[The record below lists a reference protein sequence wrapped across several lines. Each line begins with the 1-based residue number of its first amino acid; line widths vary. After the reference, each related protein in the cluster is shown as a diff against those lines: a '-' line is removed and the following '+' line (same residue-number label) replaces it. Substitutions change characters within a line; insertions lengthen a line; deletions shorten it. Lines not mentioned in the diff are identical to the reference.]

1 MALAAGF
8 GWKSPLKHTCG
19 YHHGLTDAEE
29 FVTSKEFKSSMA
41 TLLDTISEDDLLSQR
56 LAKMPA
62 DSKTLTLSSTDQGL
76 SLQHPDWS
84 NESSIDPDLRQTVD
98 TPRDFAVLR
107 SDEGFVPG
115 RKVVS
120 WGMASAGQSPSGQS
134 PSGQSPS
141 GQSPSDQSPSNGVA
155 AAGGSD
161 DAEYRLI
168 GKLGSGGTGIVYQAH
183 QRAIDREVAV
193 KVLRHELACDRQ
205 SRQRFL
211 AEARVIGSLDHPNV
225 IALHDLCIDGDGHLF
240 YAMKR
245 IDGTSWDQQ
254 IGQFSVEEN
263 LTILLRVADAIRYA
277 HSRGLV
283 HRDIKPENVMLGRF
297 GEALVADW
305 GLALQLDRP
314 GKSSFPSPASGGSSA
329 IGGTPA
335 YMAPEQ
341 AMGQLDTITQ
351 LTDVYLLGGIL
362 YQILAG
368 HPPHHG
374 NSLLQCIQAAAHN
387 EIQPT
392 QVAGELM
399 DTALRAMATDP
410 AMRFANVEEFIGSIK
425 DHRTHEES
433 ERLVRRAKRRVWP
446 EDAAATSQADAPEA
460 TYERFRIGQALL
472 HEAIELW
479 PENARATATLSQI
492 QLEFARFA
500 AGQGDLDLSLRLYEA
515 AGDGDCEAA
524 VRVRRERDQR
534 DRIRESQAKYSALF
548 TQSPEAGLLVRWSDG
563 IVLEANP
570 ACLAMLGYE
579 LGDLVGHSIASL
591 AVWACPQRRE
601 EFIETLA
608 DEGRIENFE
617 TQFVRKSESADRAI
631 DVLISSRTVN
641 VNGVEM
647 LLSTIRDISER
658 RGAERNLEESRRR
671 LRDLQRLAGL
681 GAWSFDPKTDSV
693 HWSEETFRVVGRD
706 PTQAEPTYEEFL
718 QNVHPEDRTRFRDV
732 LKQAMQTG
740 ASFQIHFRHRNADGE
755 YRSLLTRGRPVM
767 DDNGLISEVY
777 GILMPGKSF

>member
-1 MALAAGF
+1 
-8 GWKSPLKHTCG
+8 
-19 YHHGLTDAEE
+19 
-29 FVTSKEFKSSMA
+29 MA
-41 TLLDTISEDDLLSQR
+41 TLLDTISEDDSLMQR
-56 LAKMPA
+56 LAEMPA
-62 DSKTLTLSSTDQGL
+62 DSKTLTLSLTPHRIDL
-76 SLQHPDWS
+76 HHPDWMG
-84 NESSIDPDLRQTVD
+84 DAATDLHLQQTVD
-98 TPRDFAVLR
+98 TPTDLEGLR
-107 SDEGFVPG
+107 CDEGFVPG
-115 RKVVS
+115 RKVVT
-120 WGMASAGQSPSGQS
+120 WGKPSAVAPSGGCS
-134 PSGQSPS
+134 
-141 GQSPSDQSPSNGVA
+141 A
-155 AAGGSD
+155 ANDA

-193 KVLRHELACDRQ
+193 KVLRHELAGDRQ

-225 IALHDLCIDGDGHLF
+225 IALHDLCIDGEGHLF

-263 LTILLRVADAIRYA
+263 LTILLHVADAIRYA

-297 GEALVADW
+297 GEVLVADW
-305 GLALQLDRP
+305 GLALQLSGTTR
-314 GKSSFPSPASGGSSA
+314 GSFAGVVQDANSA

-341 AMGQLDTITQ
+341 AMGQLDSITT
-351 LTDVYLLGGIL
+351 LTDVYLLGAIL
-362 YQILAG
+362 YQVLTG
-368 HPPHHG
+368 RPPHHG
-374 NSLLQCIQAAAHN
+374 KNLLQCIQAAAHN
-387 EIQPT
+387 AIEPT
-392 QVAGELM
+392 EVAGELM
-399 DTALRAMATDP
+399 DTTMTAMATDQ
-410 AMRFANVEEFIGSIK
+410 AKRFSTVDEFVLSIK

-446 EDAAATSQADAPEA
+446 DDVEPVRHSEAAEE

-479 PENARATATLSQI
+479 PANARATRTLGQL

-500 AGQGDLDLSLRLYEA
+500 AGQGDLDLSLRLYDA
-515 AGDGDCEAA
+515 AGEANCEAA

-534 DRIRESQAKYSALF
+534 DLMRESQAKYSALF

-563 IVLEANP
+563 TVLEANP
-570 ACLAMLGYE
+570 ACLTLLGYE
-579 LGDLVGHSIASL
+579 LDDLVGHPIAEL
-591 AVWACPQRRE
+591 AVWACPERRE
-601 EFIETLA
+601 LFVQTLNR
-608 DEGRIENFE
+608 DGRIENFE
-617 TQFVRKSESADRAI
+617 TQFLRKSASADHKI

-647 LLSTIRDISER
+647 LMSTIRDISER
-658 RGAERNLEESRRR
+658 RDAERNLEQSRRR

-681 GAWSFDPKTDSV
+681 GAWSFDPNTESV

-706 PTQAEPTYEEFL
+706 PSKAEPNFQDL
-718 QNVHPEDRTRFRDV
+718 LADVHPDDRLRFREV
-732 LKQAMQTG
+732 LKQAIQTG
-740 ASFQIHFRHRNADGE
+740 ASFQVQYRHRDDDGK
-755 YRSLLTRGRPVM
+755 YRCLLARGRPVL
-767 DDNGLISEVY
+767 DEHNKTIEVY
-777 GILMPGKSF
+777 GILMPGKSNEPAETPRP

>member
-1 MALAAGF
+1 
-8 GWKSPLKHTCG
+8 
-19 YHHGLTDAEE
+19 
-29 FVTSKEFKSSMA
+29 MA
-41 TLLDTISEDDLLSQR
+41 TLLDTISDDDALAQR
-56 LAKMPA
+56 LAEMPA
-62 DSKTLTLSSTDQGL
+62 DSKTLTLSLADNGL
-76 SLQHPDWS
+76 NLQHPDWS
-84 NESSIDPDLRQTVD
+84 GDSPIDSHLQQTID
-98 TPRDFAVLR
+98 TPTNLTVLR

-120 WGMASAGQSPSGQS
+120 WSQSCAAKSG
-134 PSGQSPS
+134 GE
-141 GQSPSDQSPSNGVA
+141 A
-155 AAGGSD
+155 AAGD
-161 DAEYRLI
+161 DAEYRLV
-168 GKLGSGGTGIVYQAH
+168 GQLGSGGTGVVYQAH

-193 KVLRHELACDRQ
+193 KVLRHELASDRQ

-225 IALHDLCIDGDGHLF
+225 IAVHDLCIDGDGHLF

-254 IGQFSVEEN
+254 IDQFSVEEN

-297 GEALVADW
+297 GESQVADW
-305 GLALQLDRP
+305 GLAIQL
-314 GKSSFPSPASGGSSA
+314 SSTNRGAVASAMPDDNSA

-341 AMGQLDTITQ
+341 AMGRLDSITS
-351 LTDVYLLGGIL
+351 LTDVYLLGAIL
-362 YQILAG
+362 YQILVG
-368 HPPHHG
+368 RPPHHG
-374 NSLLQCIQAAAHN
+374 KNLLQCIQAAAHN
-387 EIQPT
+387 KIQPT
-392 QVAGELM
+392 EVAGELI
-399 DTALRAMATDP
+399 DTAMKAMATDP
-410 AMRFANVEEFIGSIK
+410 AMRFPSVEDFVRSIK

-446 EDAAATSQADAPEA
+446 DDATDVKRSDAPEE

-479 PENARATATLSQI
+479 PENARATQTLGQI

-515 AGDGDCEAA
+515 ADQGDCEAA

-534 DRIRESQAKYSALF
+534 ARMGESQAKYSALF

-579 LGDLVGHSIASL
+579 LGDLVGHSISDL
-591 AVWACPQRRE
+591 TLWACSKRRE
-601 EFIETLA
+601 QFVETLIR
-608 DEGRIENFE
+608 DGRIENFE
-617 TQFVRKSESADRAI
+617 TQLLRKSDVSDQAI

-641 VNGVEM
+641 VNDVEM
-647 LLSTIRDISER
+647 LMSTIRDISER
-658 RGAERNLEESRRR
+658 RDAERNLEQSRRR

-681 GAWSFDPKTDSV
+681 GAWSFDPNTNSV
-693 HWSEETFRVVGRD
+693 HWSEEAFRVVGRD
-706 PTQAEPTYEEFL
+706 PSKAEPNYEEVL
-718 QNVHPEDRTRFRDV
+718 AAVHPEDRARFREV
-732 LKQAMQTG
+732 LKQALQTG
-740 ASFQIHFRHRNADGE
+740 ASFQIQFRHRDDEGN
-755 YRSLLTRGRPVM
+755 YRSILTRGRSVH
-767 DDNGLISEVY
+767 DDDERTIEVY
-777 GILMPGKSF
+777 GILMPGKNC

>member
-1 MALAAGF
+1 
-8 GWKSPLKHTCG
+8 
-19 YHHGLTDAEE
+19 
-29 FVTSKEFKSSMA
+29 MA
-41 TLLDTISEDDLLSQR
+41 TLLDTISEDDSLMQR
-56 LAKMPA
+56 LAEMPA
-62 DSKTLTLSSTDQGL
+62 DSKTLTLSLTPHHMDL
-76 SLQHPDWS
+76 HHPDWS
-84 NESSIDPDLRQTVD
+84 GDAAAEGHLQQTVD
-98 TPRDFAVLR
+98 TPTDFGALR
-107 SDEGFVPG
+107 CDEGFVPG
-115 RKVVS
+115 RKVVT
-120 WGMASAGQSPSGQS
+120 WGKLSTVGPTIDGST
-134 PSGQSPS
+134 
-141 GQSPSDQSPSNGVA
+141 SDDS
-155 AAGGSD
+155 

-193 KVLRHELACDRQ
+193 KVLRHELASDRQ

-297 GEALVADW
+297 GEVLVADW
-305 GLALQLDRP
+305 GLALQLSGNSR
-314 GKSSFPSPASGGSSA
+314 GSFASAVPDENSA

-341 AMGQLDTITQ
+341 AIGQLDSIST
-351 LTDVYLLGGIL
+351 LTDVYLLGAIL
-362 YQILAG
+362 YQVLTG
-368 HPPHHG
+368 RPPHHG
-374 NSLLQCIQAAAHN
+374 NNLLQCIQAAAYN
-387 EIQPT
+387 DIQPT
-392 QVAGELM
+392 EVSGELM
-399 DTALRAMATDP
+399 DTAMTAMETDQ
-410 AMRFANVEEFIGSIK
+410 AMRFSTVAEFVHSIK

-446 EDAAATSQADAPEA
+446 DDVEPVKHSDAAEE

-479 PENARATATLSQI
+479 PDNSRATRALGQL

-500 AGQGDLDLSLRLYEA
+500 AGQGDLDLSLRLYDA
-515 AGDGDCEAA
+515 AGESDCEAA
-524 VRVRRERDQR
+524 VRVGRERDQR
-534 DRIRESQAKYSALF
+534 DVMRESQAKYSALF
-548 TQSPEAGLLVRWSDG
+548 TQSPEAGLLIRWSDG
-563 IVLEANP
+563 TVLEANP
-570 ACLAMLGYE
+570 ACLELLGYE
-579 LGDLVGHSIASL
+579 LDEIVSHPIAEL
-591 AVWACPQRRE
+591 ALWACPERRE
-601 EFIETLA
+601 LFIETLSR
-608 DEGRIENFE
+608 DGRIENFE
-617 TQFVRKSESADRAI
+617 TQFLRKSISGDSKI

-647 LLSTIRDISER
+647 LMSTIRDISER
-658 RGAERNLEESRRR
+658 RDAERNLEQSRRR

-681 GAWSFDPKTDSV
+681 GAWSFDPSTQSV

-706 PTQAEPTYEEFL
+706 PSKAEPSYQEL
-718 QNVHPEDRTRFRDV
+718 LDDVHPDDRLRFREV
-732 LKQAMQTG
+732 LAQATETG
-740 ASFQIHFRHRNADGE
+740 ASFQIQYRHRDDDGN
-755 YRSLLTRGRPVM
+755 YRCLLARGRPVV
-767 DDNGLISEVY
+767 DDHDQTIELY
-777 GILMPGKSF
+777 GILMPGKSSELA

>member
-1 MALAAGF
+1 M
-8 GWKSPLKHTCG
+8 
-19 YHHGLTDAEE
+19 
-29 FVTSKEFKSSMA
+29 SSMA
-41 TLLDTISEDDLLSQR
+41 TLLDTISEDDSLMQR
-56 LAKMPA
+56 LAEMPA
-62 DSKTLTLSSTDQGL
+62 DSKTLTLSLTPHRMDL
-76 SLQHPDWS
+76 HHPDWS
-84 NESSIDPDLRQTVD
+84 GVAAADPQLQQTLD
-98 TPRDFAVLR
+98 TPTDFEELR
-107 SDEGFVPG
+107 CDEGFVPG
-115 RKVVS
+115 RKVVT
-120 WGMASAGQSPSGQS
+120 WGKSTTTVPAMVGLAT
-134 PSGQSPS
+134 
-141 GQSPSDQSPSNGVA
+141 DDN
-155 AAGGSD
+155 

-225 IALHDLCIDGDGHLF
+225 IALHDLCIDGEGHLF

-254 IGQFSVEEN
+254 IEQFSVEEN

-297 GEALVADW
+297 GEVLVADW
-305 GLALQLDRP
+305 GLALQLSGNSR
-314 GKSSFPSPASGGSSA
+314 GSFASAVPDANSA

-341 AMGQLDTITQ
+341 AIGQLESITT
-351 LTDVYLLGGIL
+351 LTDVYLLGAIL
-362 YQILAG
+362 YQVLTG
-368 HPPHHG
+368 RPPHHG
-374 NSLLQCIQAAAHN
+374 KNLLQCIQAAAHN

-392 QVAGELM
+392 EVAGELM
-399 DTALRAMATDP
+399 DTAMTAMASDQ
-410 AMRFANVEEFIGSIK
+410 ALRFPTVDDFVHSIK

-446 EDAAATSQADAPEA
+446 DEAEPIRNSDAAEQ

-479 PENARATATLSQI
+479 PKNSRATRTLGQL

-500 AGQGDLDLSLRLYEA
+500 AGQGDLDLSLRLYDA
-515 AGDGDCEAA
+515 AGEAECEAA
-524 VRVRRERDQR
+524 VRVGRERDQR
-534 DRIRESQAKYSALF
+534 DRMRESQAKYSALF
-548 TQSPEAGLLVRWSDG
+548 TQSPEAGLLIRWTDG

-570 ACLAMLGYE
+570 ACLHLLGYE
-579 LGDLVGHSIASL
+579 LDEIVGHPIADL
-591 AVWACPQRRE
+591 AVWACPERRE
-601 EFIETLA
+601 VFVETLNR
-608 DEGRIENFE
+608 DGRIENFE
-617 TQFVRKSESADRAI
+617 TQFLRKSASGYCKI

-641 VNGVEM
+641 VNGTEM
-647 LLSTIRDISER
+647 LMSTIRDISER
-658 RGAERNLEESRRR
+658 RSAERNLEQSRRR

-681 GAWSFDPKTDSV
+681 GAWSFDPNTQSV

-706 PTQAEPTYEEFL
+706 PSKAEPSYQEL
-718 QNVHPEDRTRFRDV
+718 LDDVHPDDRLSFREV
-732 LKQAMQTG
+732 LQQATQTG
-740 ASFQIHFRHRNADGE
+740 ASFQIQYRHRDDDGN
-755 YRSLLTRGRPVM
+755 YRWLLTRGRPVL
-767 DDNGLISEVY
+767 DEHNHTIEVY
-777 GILMPGKSF
+777 GILMPGKSTEPAETFRP